1 MPTETERKFL
11 VKDSSF
17 LSTLKNGTPI
27 VQGYISLDEDR
38 TVRVRTKGK
47 KAFITIKARRTQ
59 MTRAEFEYE
68 IPYEHALEM
77 LDNICL
83 KPLIHKT
90 RYVYTHQGLDWE
102 IDIFRKFFAGIV
114 IAEVE
119 LPDENT
125 LVAYPDWLGEEVTND
140 MAYYNAEMV
149 KRSLGST

>member
-11 VKDSSF
+11 IKDSTF
-17 LSTLKNGTPI
+17 LSTLKNGVPI

-47 KAFITIKARRTQ
+47 KAYITIKAKRTQ
-59 MTRAEFEYE
+59 MTRDEFEYE

-90 RYVYTHQGLDWE
+90 RYVYNHQGLDWE

-125 LVAYPDWLGEEVTND
+125 PITYPDWLGEEVTND

>member
-11 VKDSSF
+11 IKDSTF
-17 LSTLKNGTPI
+17 LSTLKNGVPI

-47 KAFITIKARRTQ
+47 KAYITIKAKRTQ
-59 MTRAEFEYE
+59 MTRDEFEYE
-68 IPYEHALEM
+68 IPYEHALDM

-83 KPLIHKT
+83 KPLIYKT
-90 RYVYTHQGLDWE
+90 RYVYSHQDLDWE

-114 IAEVE
+114 IAEIE

-125 LVAYPDWLGEEVTND
+125 AISFPDWLGEEVTND

-149 KRSLGST
+149 KRCLGST